1 MITIIIKI
9 QIKIYL
15 FSFRQTLYIILIKF
29 LDHNYNAYCVSF
41 LLEHYLVVMTESIC
55 VFDFWWSTPYNIL
68 GIQWILNRGMGKTCF
83 RRNNCSWRVFSGFQ
97 KNGHKYS
104 YLPQAFCD
112 FLKLPLKNSI
122 LGKISD
128 HNFLEDTLGLV
139 FESELFL
146 TG

>member
-68 GIQWILNRGMGKTCF
+68 GIQ
-83 RRNNCSWRVFSGFQ
+83 
-97 KNGHKYS
+97 
-104 YLPQAFCD
+104 
-112 FLKLPLKNSI
+112 
-122 LGKISD
+122 
-128 HNFLEDTLGLV
+128 
-139 FESELFL
+139 
-146 TG
+146 